1 MPFFTN
7 TRAIPENP
15 NIGIS
20 SVPKQEPSTYADADY
35 YIAGDS
41 INDWKID
48 TIANSIDASKGMKGV
63 SGPDDYNGYYNSANA
78 AKLFIRHVPT
88 GYSVAFPAI
97 LKTYSDSFSPS
108 FNPEQVYGRMDPIQK
123 YQSTSRKISLGFTVV
138 AYDEDHAH
146 RNLHALSALV
156 EFLYPVYDRVTNTEC
171 SNATAIRESPLL
183 RVRFAN
189 LIQKNG
195 IVGSSN
201 SSVDDADSYINNGL
215 LVAPSSFSFVP
226 NAEAGYFFHGK
237 NYLFPKEI
245 AISMDFSVLH
255 EETPGWIKGNSG
267 KYEWIGKLDSK
278 LDSNNTATDFPWGN
292 DKTPA
297 KTTEPNPSAEAA
309 TAEITGISKAILF
322 GTLSDGSSPGIF
334 PDGIIGTL

>member
-7 TRAIPENP
+7 NNSKITN
-15 NIGIS
+15 
-20 SVPKQEPSTYADADY
+20 VPKQEPSTYANADY
-35 YIAGDS
+35 YIAG
-41 INDWKID
+41 NKIGEWITD
-48 TIANSIDASKGMKGV
+48 QIPNSIDTSRTSIDKKT
-63 SGPDDYNGYYNSANA
+63 GPDDYSSYYSDAKA

-97 LKTYSDSFSPS
+97 LKTYSETFSPS
-108 FNPEQVYGRMDPIQK
+108 FNAEQVYGRMDPIQK

-183 RVRFAN
+183 RVRFGN

-195 IVGSSN
+195 RVSGQVNSN
-201 SSVDDADSYINNGL
+201 TPVNITDSYIKDGL
-215 LVAPSSFSFVP
+215 LVAPSNFSFTP

-237 NYLFPKEI
+237 DYLFPKEI
-245 AISMDFSVLH
+245 TISMDFNVLH
-255 EETPGWIKGNSG
+255 EETPGWIKGANS
-267 KYEWIGKLDSK
+267 KYEWIGKLDENLK
-278 LDSNNTATDFPWGN
+278 SNNTATDFPWGN
-292 DKTPA
+292 DNTPA
-297 KTTEPNPSAEAA
+297 PPAPPAPAPAITPRLVARLTTGANIDTDTIA
-309 TAEITGISKAILF
+309 
-322 GTLSDGSSPGIF
+322 
-334 PDGIIGTL
+334 

>member
-7 TRAIPENP
+7 NNSKITN
-15 NIGIS
+15 
-20 SVPKQEPSTYADADY
+20 VPKQQPSTYANADY
-35 YIAGDS
+35 YIAGD
-41 INDWKID
+41 KIGEWITD
-48 TIANSIDASKGMKGV
+48 QIPNSIDTSRTSIDKK
-63 SGPDDYNGYYNSANA
+63 SGPDDYSSYYSDAKA

-97 LKTYSDSFSPS
+97 LKTYSETFSPS
-108 FNPEQVYGRMDPIQK
+108 FNAEQVYGRMDPIQK

-183 RVRFAN
+183 RVRFGN

-195 IVGSSN
+195 RVSGQITSN
-201 SSVDDADSYINNGL
+201 ITDSYIKDGL
-215 LVAPSSFSFVP
+215 LVAPSNFSFTP

-237 NYLFPKEI
+237 DYLFPKEI

-255 EETPGWIKGNSG
+255 EETPGWIKGNSK
-267 KYEWIGKLDSK
+267 KYEWIGKLDEN
-278 LDSNNTATDFPWGN
+278 LDSNTTATDFPWGN
-292 DKTPA
+292 DNTLAEKSAPTTA
-297 KTTEPNPSAEAA
+297 KAA
-309 TAEITGISKAILF
+309 TAVTSGKAAAETSVDYNNLAAYKEY
-322 GTLSDGSSPGIF
+322 LAL
-334 PDGIIGTL
+334 IGQI